1 MGRVSRRMN
10 ALDADPRWRRLMS
23 GESVCP
29 CCGER
34 HRGPFDLAWGKP
46 DFWTGTE
53 EKAPNSAIVGATDIL
68 TEDFCVIDGKYFF
81 VRAVIEL
88 PIADSAERFAY
99 GVWTSL
105 SEKNFNAFLETFDSG
120 DQGGLGPWFGYLC
133 NALKGYPDTLR
144 LELDVRPSDG
154 RQRPKLY
161 LRDES
166 HPLAAEQRDGVSLDR
181 LLEIYALNGH
191 DMRPLLT
198 DG

>member
-1 MGRVSRRMN
+1 MS

-23 GESVCP
+23 GGFDCR

-34 HRGPFDLAWGKP
+34 HQGLFDLACGKP
-46 DFWTGTE
+46 EFWTGTE
-53 EKAPNSAIVGATDIL
+53 EKAPNSAVLGATDIL
-68 TEDFCVIDGKYFF
+68 TEDFCVIEGKYFF
-81 VRAVIEL
+81 VRAVLEL
-88 PIADSAERFAY
+88 PIAGVDERFAY

-105 SEKNFNAFLETFDSG
+105 SAKNFNAFIDTFDSG
-120 DQGGLGPWFGYLC
+120 EQGGLGPWFGYLC

-154 RQRPKLY
+154 RQRPRLY
-161 LRDES
+161 VRDDA
-166 HPLAAEQRDGVSLDR
+166 HPLAAEQRDGMTFDR

-191 DMRPLLT
+191 DIRSSLM